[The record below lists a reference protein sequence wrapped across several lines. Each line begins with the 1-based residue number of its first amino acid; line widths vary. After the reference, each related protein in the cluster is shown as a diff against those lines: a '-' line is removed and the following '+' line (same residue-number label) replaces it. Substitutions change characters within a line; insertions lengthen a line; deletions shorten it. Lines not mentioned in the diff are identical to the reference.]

1 MFKGSTRSLTKSE
14 VQRMGFAD
22 DARQRKR
29 QHRRAAK
36 RLLKSGGFFNGNS
49 MRGTTFHAVAM
60 WHLAQARV
68 LAQR

>member
-1 MFKGSTRSLTKSE
+1 
-14 VQRMGFAD
+14 MGFANN
-22 DARQRKR
+22 ARQRKR

-36 RLLKSGGFFNGNS
+36 GLLKSGGFFNGNS